1 MRSHNLNRY
10 GVDNFI
16 MMLMQLERVKSGSPR
31 LSYEFYKISGI
42 ISILKIHFLLLIQIF
57 SRAVDGGHHF

>member
-1 MRSHNLNRY
+1 MR
-10 GVDNFI
+10 
-16 MMLMQLERVKSGSPR
+16 LERANLEFQR